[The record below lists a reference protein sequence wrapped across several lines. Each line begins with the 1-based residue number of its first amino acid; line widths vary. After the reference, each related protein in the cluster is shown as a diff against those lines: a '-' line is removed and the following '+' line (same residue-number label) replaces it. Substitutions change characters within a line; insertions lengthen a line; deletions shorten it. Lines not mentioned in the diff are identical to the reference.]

1 MEPYPAPKRGR
12 CKKGFKKNK
21 TTKMCDPITEENIE
35 IDKIK
40 KKLQAY
46 LAPKRGPCKKGYK
59 KNKTTKMCEPKEENE
74 IKDISNNPTMKDGR
88 KEQFIKLLKE
98 FETLMK
104 NTGEV
109 FRARAYNK
117 ASTALEN
124 YSEDIH
130 KVEDLNDIP
139 NIGKTIKEK
148 FKEFL
153 DTGKINALEVLRN
166 NPVNLFTNVY
176 GIGPK
181 KAKELVSKGITTIAQ
196 LKEHKEELNDKQ
208 LLGLK
213 YYEDILKR
221 IPREEIIE
229 YETIVKNEFDFEDSQ
244 FEIVGSFRR
253 GASSS
258 GDIDIILT
266 NKNNDSSILNKFI
279 NKLEEKNIIKAILA
293 SGSKK
298 KLVIGQLPGKPARR
312 LDFLYTPPNEYPFAI
327 LYFTGSAAFNQA
339 MRHHALTMNLTLN
352 EHGFHEMVKKN
363 KGNALDKEFSS
374 EKDIFTYLN
383 MEYKEPKDRINH
395 TSVVN
400 KVDVSSP
407 PKLTIKKQKTLKKKQ
422 KASIEELLSDFK
434 NNGISVLDKLSK
446 TNLSDMIKVANHQ
459 YYNHADVTILTDNQ
473 YDILKEFIEKKYP
486 TIKVL
491 SDIGAPVEHKK
502 VKLPYEMWSMDKIK
516 PDTKALDK
524 WLKKYDEPKKYVL
537 SAKLDGVSGL
547 YIVSSERKVLYTR
560 GNGKIGQDI
569 SHLIPLINLPVI
581 TETDEPIVIRGEF
594 IIKRKV
600 FETKFKEFAN
610 PRNLVAGLI
619 NKIKSID
626 ENKMK
631 YIDFIAYEL
640 INPEMEPSEQY
651 RYFELNNIVS
661 AKHELVNKLTNDM
674 LSEKLV
680 DWRENYEYEIDG
692 IIITHDK
699 IYKRESK
706 NPEHAFAFKMVLSD
720 QVAEAKVVN
729 VLWSASKDGFLKPR
743 IQIEPIKLGGTTI
756 EYATAFNAA
765 FVEKNKLG
773 IGSLIKIIRSGDV
786 IPYITEV
793 IQPAENPKMPDVDY
807 KWNDTHVDIILVDSD
822 KHPEVKFKKI
832 LKFFTDLDVSGLGP
846 GNVKK
851 LIEAGFDSIA
861 KILAASK
868 DDFLKMNGFKEKS
881 ANKLWINI
889 HNKIDKVT
897 LPELMKATNLF
908 GRGIGERKIGPILQE
923 FPNIITD
930 VETRD
935 QKINKLL
942 SIKGFAKKTAE
953 KFVDGIDDFKDFID
967 TAGLGDKLKEYKPPE
982 IKDGTLTDIKVIFTG
997 FRDKMLQEKIKIEG
1011 GKIASQVNKDTNYV
1025 IVSDKNPEPN
1035 TDKYEKGKKL
1045 NIIILES
1052 KFKELFNLY

>member
-1 MEPYPAPKRGR
+1 MEPYPAPKKGR
-12 CKKGFKKNK
+12 CKKGYKKNK
-21 TTKMCDPITEENIE
+21 TTKMCDPITDENTE
-35 IDKIK
+35 ISKIK

-59 KNKTTKMCEPKEENE
+59 KNKTTKMCEPKEENT
-74 IKDISNNPTMKDGR
+74 IKDISNTPIMKYGH
-88 KEQFIKLLKE
+88 KEAFIKLLKE

-109 FRARAYNK
+109 FRARAYSK

-124 YSEDIH
+124 HFGDINT
-130 KVEDLNDIP
+130 VDDLNDIP

-148 FKEFL
+148 FKEFI

-181 KAKELVSKGITTIAQ
+181 KAKELVSKDITTIAQ
-196 LKEHKEELNDKQ
+196 LKENKEELNDKQ

-221 IPREEIIE
+221 IPREEILE
-229 YETIVKNEFDFEDSQ
+229 YEAIIKKEFDFKDSD

-258 GDIDIILT
+258 GDIDVILT

-279 NKLEEKNIIKAILA
+279 DKLQEKNIIQAILA

-298 KLVIGQLPGKPARR
+298 KLVVGQIEGKPARR
-312 LDFLYTPPNEYPFAI
+312 LDFLYSPPNEYPFAI

-352 EHGFHEMVKKN
+352 EHGFHEMIKKQ
-363 KGNALDKEFSS
+363 KGSALDKLFTS
-374 EKDIFTYLN
+374 EKDIFDYLN
-383 MEYKEPKDRINH
+383 MEYKEPKDRINYK
-395 TSVVN
+395 SIVN
-400 KVDVSSP
+400 KVDTSNTS
-407 PKLTIKKQKTLKKKQ
+407 KLSVKKQKTLKQ
-422 KASIEELLSDFK
+422 KHKPSIEELLNEFK
-434 NNGISVLDKLSK
+434 QNGINSLDKLSK
-446 TNLSDMIKVANHQ
+446 TNLSNMIKLANNQ
-459 YYNHADVTILTDNQ
+459 YYNHAEVTILTDNQ
-473 YDILKEFIEKKYP
+473 YDILKEYIEKKYP
-486 TIKVL
+486 TIKAL
-491 SDIGAPVEHKK
+491 NEIGAPVEHKK

-524 WLKKYDEPKKYVL
+524 WLKKYHNPKQYVL

-547 YIVSSERKVLYTR
+547 YIVSNEKKVLYTR

-569 SHLIPLINLPVI
+569 SHLIPLINMPMI

-594 IIKRKV
+594 IIKKKV
-600 FETKFKEFAN
+600 FESKFKEFAN

-626 ENKMK
+626 HTKMQ
-631 YIDFIAYEL
+631 YIDFVAYEL
-640 INPEMEPSEQY
+640 IKPEMEPSEQY
-651 RYFELNNIVS
+651 KYFELNSILC
-661 AKHELVNKLTNDM
+661 AKHEIIKELTNDK

-680 DWRENYEYEIDG
+680 AWRKDYEYEIDG
-692 IIITHDK
+692 IIIAHDK

-706 NPEHAFAFKMVLSD
+706 NPDHAFAFKMVLSD

-743 IQIEPIKLGGTTI
+743 IQIEPIKLGGTKI
-756 EYATAFNAA
+756 EFATAFNAA

-773 IGSLIKIIRSGDV
+773 IGSLVKMIRSGDV

-793 IQPAENPKMPDVDY
+793 IEPAETAKMPEVEY
-807 KWNDTHVDIILVDSD
+807 KWNDTHVDIILIDSD

-832 LKFFTDLDVSGLGP
+832 LKFFTDLEVIGLGP

-868 DDFLKMNGFKEKS
+868 EDFLKMNGFKEKS

-889 HNKIDKVT
+889 HDKIDKAT

-908 GRGIGERKIGPILQE
+908 GRGIGERKIEPILRE

-930 VETRD
+930 IETRD
-935 QKINKLL
+935 EKINKLL
-942 SIKGFAKKTAE
+942 TIKGFAKKTAE
-953 KFVDGIDDFKDFID
+953 KFVDGIDNFKEFID
-967 TAGLGDKLKEYKPPE
+967 TAGLLNKLKEYKPPNT
-982 IKDGTLTDIKVIFTG
+982 KDGTLTDIKVIFTG
-997 FRDKMLQEKIKIEG
+997 FRDKVLQEKIKIEG
-1011 GKIASQVNKDTNYV
+1011 GKIVSQVNKDTNYV

-1052 KFKELFNLY
+1052 KFREMFSLY